1 VLFLPKGKYYV
12 GWMQALPFVLNIGY
26 DNNYRYSNDNQVA
39 NPHLFYNLLGSWE
52 HADYSIKGTPMI
64 RMLMGGR
71 EEYVFEKVELPILQ
85 ISAYPNPCIDQLTVQ
100 GIDAELISDL
110 AIVDGAGRLM
120 PVTWDN
126 GKINVSHL
134 SNGRY
139 TLVLRTVQG
148 QKAYWH
154 FVKLGS

>member
-1 VLFLPKGKYYV
+1 
-12 GWMQALPFVLNIGY
+12 
-26 DNNYRYSNDNQVA
+26 
-39 NPHLFYNLLGSWE
+39 
-52 HADYSIKGTPMI
+52 MI

-71 EEYVFEKVELPILQ
+71 EEYLFEKEEIPVLQ
-85 ISAYPNPCIDQLTVQ
+85 ITAYPNPCVEQLTVQ
-100 GIDAELISDL
+100 GIAPEFVADV
-110 AIVDGAGRLM
+110 AIVDGAGRLL
-120 PVTWDN
+120 PVLWDS
-126 GKINVSHL
+126 GKIDVSHL

>member
-1 VLFLPKGKYYV
+1 
-12 GWMQALPFVLNIGY
+12 
-26 DNNYRYSNDNQVA
+26 
-39 NPHLFYNLLGSWE
+39 
-52 HADYSIKGTPMI
+52 MI

-71 EEYVFEKVELPILQ
+71 EEYLFEKEEMPILQ
-85 ISAYPNPCIDQLTVQ
+85 ISAYPNPCIDQLTVH
-100 GIDAELISDL
+100 GIDSELISDL
-110 AIVDGAGRLM
+110 TIVDGAGRLM